1 MRIIKLFKYTS
12 DFKSNF
18 RAWEAYAIVIFITK
32 TNHYFFFRMQR
43 NLLICK
49 LFHRIHEQLLNFLNM
64 YLYELS
70 K

>member
-32 TNHYFFFRMQR
+32 TNHYFFSNAEKFINMQIISS
-43 NLLICK
+43 NT
-49 LFHRIHEQLLNFLNM
+49 
-64 YLYELS
+64 
-70 K
+70 